1 MSGKQTLLY
10 LLDGHPD
17 LLVNFI
23 HDQFLLSL
31 ESIQKNTNLDLE
43 SDLVINDDLKKK
55 DIFIHSVKK
64 NKKLQLSIIDFIKS
78 IYKTNI
84 AHLERL
90 SFLKLMPN
98 YFSIYNK
105 SYLDFHFN
113 YSQFYEN
120 LKSKVF
126 KEKRTISLEDVY
138 NIYIDSFSES
148 WENEKNLNFN
158 KSYFVTKLS
167 NNINSIKFVLE
178 EGFDCKIIY
187 IQRDLIGLSKSRALN
202 LMKLKNLG
210 SNYLDSYFDFVIN
223 SYFIEKIINNEKII
237 EELINKYPSKICKT
251 SLEGLIKDTNHEMI
265 KIYNFI
271 GVNPNLALN
280 FPSYLGNKIGLEKHT
295 EKIQDDQYELSRNN
309 LIKANIRINGFG
321 FLKTLSIF
329 DIILNF
335 FIILKSFYFNIKYFF
350 KIKLIKDNHEH

>member
-31 ESIQKNTNLDLE
+31 ESIQKDTNLDLD

-78 IYKTNI
+78 IYKSNI

-126 KEKRTISLEDVY
+126 KKKIISLEEVY
-138 NIYIDSFSES
+138 NIYIDCFSES
-148 WENEKNLNFN
+148 WENGKNLNFN

-167 NNINSIKFVLE
+167 NHINSIKFVLE

-202 LMKLKNLG
+202 LMKLNNLG

-237 EELINKYPSKICKT
+237 EELIKKYPSKICKT
-251 SLEGLIKDTNHEMI
+251 SLERLIKDTNHEMI

-271 GVNPNLALN
+271 GVNSNLALT

-295 EKIQDDQYELSRNN
+295 EKIQDDHYELSRNN

-329 DIILNF
+329 EIILNF
-335 FIILKSFYFNIKYFF
+335 FIILKSFYFNIKYSF
-350 KIKLIKDNHEH
+350 KKKLIKDNHED